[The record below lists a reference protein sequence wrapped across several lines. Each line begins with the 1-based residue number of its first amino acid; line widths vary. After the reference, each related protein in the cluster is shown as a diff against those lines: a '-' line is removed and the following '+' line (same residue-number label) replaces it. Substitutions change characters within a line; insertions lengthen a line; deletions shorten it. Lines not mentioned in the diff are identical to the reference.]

1 MYKGA
6 CFPLYIDAII
16 YHEKRYH
23 ILQRIFYA
31 VHRARTAKC
40 RYSERQSR
48 GQYHAWRVQRDFAC
62 RSCGG
67 KSDPVCLSD
76 AFGRI
81 WRGHG
86 HSRKSVLG
94 ETADRTDEEDCGDD
108 DAAWAGSDGSPVLR
122 DQPVPEMGD
131 RAVYNGCGDHFRGRG
146 VSRDHSVYLFVLC
159 GHTAAFGSSS
169 EYAGGEDRA
178 VSVGDG
184 VFCKLWN

>member
-1 MYKGA
+1 MYKA

-31 VHRARTAKC
+31 VHLARTAKC

-48 GQYHAWRVQRDFAC
+48 GQYHAGGVQRDFAC
-62 RSCGG
+62 RGGGG
-67 KSDPVCLSD
+67 KSDPVRLSD

-81 WRGHG
+81 RRGHG

-94 ETADRTDEEDCGDD
+94 ETADRTDEEDRGND
-108 DAAWAGSDGSPVLR
+108 DAAWTGGDGSPVLC
-122 DQPVPEMGD
+122 DQSVSEMGD
-131 RAVYNGCGDHFRGRG
+131 RTVHNGCGDHFRGSG
-146 VSRDHSVYLFVLC
+146 VSRDHPVYISVLC
-159 GHTAAFGSSS
+159 SHTAAFGGSP

-184 VFCKLWN
+184 VLCKLWN